1 MKRCP
6 ECSQAF
12 DDALTHCPLD
22 GAELVEAVHRKDPM
36 IGRILA
42 GRYEVLE
49 LLGRGGFGVVYK
61 VLDRKM
67 DDVVAVK
74 VFDRRRFT
82 NEEAHQAIQRFRR
95 EGVLLRR
102 LGKRTKNIVIV
113 YDLEEDETEELI
125 YFTMDYVDGTTLTEI
140 LSEEGGLPLPRVL
153 DLALQLCQALKAAH
167 AEGIVHRDLKL
178 ENVMITQ
185 DGDREIVKVLD
196 FGIAKMVG
204 SQSLTN
210 LAVGVPGTAGFASPE
225 QLQRPQDVDHR
236 TDLFSLGVVLY
247 GLVTG
252 RGPWSGEPITEP
264 TSSEKIW
271 DLIRS
276 SLEEA
281 PIPIKEWRSDVPK
294 QLDTLICKLMEKDQ
308 ARRVQSADLL
318 EEELRKIRRSILGGA
333 ETGKGLGPVD
343 VFRAVARRLGIRPA
357 WAAGGL
363 LALLAVATST
373 FWAISRSVPTITA
386 DLFMEAAEGGR
397 ILEASFDGGELWTVL
412 RGQEGEVADV
422 KVPLEG
428 VRVQELAREIR
439 GRGIPVRIQGRADFR
454 SVSLA
459 GGEEPGGP
467 AVPES
472 SPGSLPAEAPGAQV
486 FLDGPG
492 EGCTPCT
499 PGQEISLPSGWY
511 SVRASGEDWNLR
523 SVVLRDREGA
533 FQEEDFAPGEI
544 SLFIPGGSSLELV
557 SVFAPTET
565 RLLLTRA
572 SAAIVG
578 GDPEEAMRLANG
590 VLEDTPGHPWAV
602 ALRDSVHMEVRNRVL
617 EAFAAA
623 DPAAVRQWIPL
634 CREIDPADADCERVQ
649 GWAEVRG
656 QAEAAF
662 AGGRTAQAVELAQR
676 CMALNTG
683 DTDCQRIREDGQ
695 ARLASAGEA
704 DRDRPSPSHP
714 TATPE
719 NPPAEAASDSTTPT
733 GVVPV
738 GGAAETPPGQ
748 DSVGEAADTLQASLG
763 APDLPSVA
771 GGPPLSAS
779 DLAVREFR
787 FADGHFLLEGD
798 FVAVGPGDAAVCVAS
813 VFADQDLVPFPD
825 ADGELALDGWVAV
838 TQRYVPGTTRTS
850 ATIRHALPVGQL
862 HRERGT
868 LRVVAVT
875 QIWAGECSDT
885 DPDAPPLARAV
896 TEPICIVRY
905 PAGWGLCRG

>member
-22 GAELVEAVHRKDPM
+22 GAELVEGIPRKDPM

-113 YDLEEDETEELI
+113 YDLEEDEAEELI

-178 ENVMITQ
+178 ENVMITR

-210 LAVGVPGTAGFASPE
+210 LAMGVPGTAGFASPE

-281 PIPIKEWRSDVPK
+281 PIPIKEWRSDVPR

-308 ARRVQSADLL
+308 ARRIQSADLL
-318 EEELRKIRRSILGGA
+318 EEELRKIRRSILGGV
-333 ETGKGLGPVD
+333 ETGKGLGPAEA
-343 VFRAVARRLGIRPA
+343 FRAVARRVGIRPA

-363 LALLAVATST
+363 LALLVATT
-373 FWAISRSVPTITA
+373 ATLWAISRSVPTITV
-386 DLFMEAAEGGR
+386 DRFMEAAEGGR
-397 ILEASFDGGELWTVL
+397 ILEASFDGGELRTVL

-428 VRVQELAREIR
+428 VRVQELVRELQD
-439 GRGIPVRIQGRADFR
+439 RGIPLRIEGRADLL

-467 AVPES
+467 AVPEP
-472 SPGSLPAEAPGAQV
+472 SPGSPPAEAPGALI
-486 FLDGPG
+486 FLEGPG

-511 SVRASGEDWNLR
+511 SVRASGEEWNLR
-523 SVVLRDREGA
+523 SIVLRDREGA
-533 FQEEDFAPGEI
+533 IQDEEFAPGAV
-544 SLFIPGGSSLELV
+544 SLFIPGGASLELV

-572 SAAIVG
+572 SAAIG
-578 GDPEEAMRLANG
+578 AGDPEEALRLADG

-602 ALRDSVHMEVRNRVL
+602 ALRDSVLMEVRNRAL
-617 EAFAAA
+617 RAFAAA
-623 DPAAVRQWIPL
+623 DPAAARQWIPL
-634 CREIDPADADCERVQ
+634 CREVDPGDADCERVR

-656 QAEAAF
+656 EAEAAF
-662 AGGRTAQAVELAQR
+662 AGGRTAQAVQLAER
-676 CMALNTG
+676 CLGLNSG
-683 DTDCQRIREDGQ
+683 DTGCQRIREDGQ
-695 ARLASAGEA
+695 ARLVAAAEA
-704 DRDRPSPSHP
+704 DRDRPSPSPP
-714 TATPE
+714 TTTPA
-719 NPPAEAASDSTTPT
+719 NPPAEAVSDSTAAA
-733 GVVPV
+733 GVVPG
-738 GGAAETPPGQ
+738 GGAGETSPGP
-748 DSVGEAADTLQASLG
+748 DSVGEAPDTAQASLG
-763 APDLPSVA
+763 VPEAPTVVGS
-771 GGPPLSAS
+771 PPLSAS
-779 DLAVREFR
+779 NLAVREFR
-787 FADGHFLLEGD
+787 FTDGQFLLEGD

-825 ADGELALDGWVAV
+825 ADGEFVLDGWVAV
-838 TQRYVPGTTRTS
+838 AQRYVPGTTRSS
-850 ATIRHALPVGQL
+850 ATIRHTLPVGQL
-862 HRERGT
+862 HRDRGT

-875 QIWAGECSDT
+875 RIWAGECGDT
-885 DPDAPPLARAV
+885 DTDAPPLARAV